1 MRADSIDSVALPAN
15 HGGITMRYLG
25 IIASLL
31 LFSYPAFSAD
41 MSDEERCTKQGEVAE
56 KAANM
61 RISGVDKDTAA
72 RTLIEMYDQPGSGVT
87 ANNVRGM
94 VMVSYMA
101 KLEPKKMQDY
111 AIAECKKNIL
121 K

>member
-1 MRADSIDSVALPAN
+1 
-15 HGGITMRYLG
+15 MRYLG
-25 IIASLL
+25 FLTSFM
-31 LFSYPAFSAD
+31 LFSLPVFATE
-41 MSDEERCTKQGEVAE
+41 MSDEERCFKQGEVAE

-61 RISGVDKDTAA
+61 RISGVDKDTAT
-72 RTLIEMYDQPGSGVT
+72 RTLTGMYVQPSSGVT
-87 ANNVRGM
+87 ANNVQGM

-101 KLEPKKMQDY
+101 KMEPKKMRSY